1 MRSILF
7 AAAVSVMLFIGC
19 SSPKERKVTVSDVD
33 ISGTI
38 KDFVKVVDGAYTFT
52 NSNREA
58 FITIQFELI
67 EEPYQPLCLVT
78 WEPYRKY
85 PKLRLNAVGKN
96 GHIFDTGV
104 YGFDV
109 EKEQLQKFEDLLS
122 GKVGGKKSISFKWQY
137 FGQNKEIGSS
147 IFKEATSFEIIED
160 AFVYC
165 DAYAE
170 MLENGMI
177 EFSND
182 DSEKTT
188 TSSGSSD
195 IDEMLVSYEKYVDQY
210 IKYVKK
216 VSDGDLSAMV
226 EYSNFLEKT
235 TDLAEKME
243 KVQSNFSSAQ
253 LKKYL
258 EINNKFT
265 NALID
270 IAE

>member
-1 MRSILF
+1 MKNILF
-7 AAAVSVMLFIGC
+7 VAAVSVMLFIGC

-33 ISGTI
+33 ISETI
-38 KDFVKVVDGAYTFT
+38 KDFV
-52 NSNREA
+52 
-58 FITIQFELI
+58 
-67 EEPYQPLCLVT
+67 
-78 WEPYRKY
+78 
-85 PKLRLNAVGKN
+85 
-96 GHIFDTGV
+96 
-104 YGFDV
+104 
-109 EKEQLQKFEDLLS
+109 EDS
-122 GKVGGKKSISFKWQY
+122 K
-137 FGQNKEIGSS
+137 
-147 IFKEATSFEIIED
+147 
-160 AFVYC
+160 
-165 DAYAE
+165 
-170 MLENGMI
+170 
-177 EFSND
+177 
-182 DSEKTT
+182 KTT

>member
-33 ISGTI
+33 ISETI
-38 KDFVKVVDGAYTFT
+38 KDFV
-52 NSNREA
+52 
-58 FITIQFELI
+58 
-67 EEPYQPLCLVT
+67 
-78 WEPYRKY
+78 
-85 PKLRLNAVGKN
+85 
-96 GHIFDTGV
+96 
-104 YGFDV
+104 
-109 EKEQLQKFEDLLS
+109 ED
-122 GKVGGKKSISFKWQY
+122 
-137 FGQNKEIGSS
+137 NK
-147 IFKEATSFEIIED
+147 
-160 AFVYC
+160 
-165 DAYAE
+165 
-170 MLENGMI
+170 
-177 EFSND
+177 
-182 DSEKTT
+182 KTT
-188 TSSGSSD
+188 TSSRSSD

-226 EYSNFLEKT
+226 EYTNFLEKT